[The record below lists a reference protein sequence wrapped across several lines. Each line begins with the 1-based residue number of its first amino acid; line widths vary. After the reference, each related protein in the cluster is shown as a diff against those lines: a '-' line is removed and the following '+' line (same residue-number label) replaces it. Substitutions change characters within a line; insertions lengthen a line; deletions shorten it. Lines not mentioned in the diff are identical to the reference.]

1 MQALIAYYESIDPLG
16 ALVNI
21 TGVPDTMLNVSGDN
35 ITIPE
40 ALPNIIGETCLID
53 DASAAAARI
62 QSPSLRIISNLDV
75 EPIVSPVVLFGSPPE
90 GLMHPLNPTP
100 VVPDEFLEFLCN
112 SLPGLVKRHYGLVW
126 LSDGPQP
133 PVNGNI
139 YTLRATG
146 AIVQTV
152 ASWTPGNM
160 IFGQDLPVGRYQVVG
175 LRVRSA
181 DGIAARLLFHGAA
194 WRPGVPVV
202 NDIFDLD
209 SRWFRYGRMGVL
221 GEFDHNLP
229 PQLEMLGGTATS
241 QFIFM
246 DIIKVG

>member
-1 MQALIAYYESIDPLG
+1 MQALIAFHEDIDPAG

-21 TGVPDTMLNVSGDN
+21 AGVPDTMLNVSGDN
-35 ITIPE
+35 ITIPG
-40 ALPNIIGETCLID
+40 ALPNIIGEACLID

-62 QSPSLRIISNLDV
+62 QSPSLRIISNLDI
-75 EPIVSPVVLFGSPPE
+75 EPIVSAASIFGSPPE

-112 SLPGLVKRHYGLVW
+112 SDPALVEVHYGLVW
-126 LSDGPQP
+126 LADGPQP

-139 YTLRATG
+139 YTIRAT
-146 AIVQTV
+146 
-152 ASWTPGNM
+152 ASIIQAVPTWTPGNLT
-160 IFGQDLPVGRYQVVG
+160 FGQDLPVGRYQVVG
-175 LRVRSA
+175 LRVRSSDA
-181 DGIAARLLFHGAA
+181 VAARLLFHGAA

-202 NDIFDLD
+202 NAIADLD

-229 PQLEMLGGTATS
+229 PQLEMLGGAATS
-241 QFIFM
+241 QVVLM
-246 DIIKVG
+246 DVIKVG

>member
-1 MQALIAYYESIDPLG
+1 MQALIAYYESIDPAG

-21 TGVPDTMLNVSGDN
+21 AGVPDTMLNVSGDN
-35 ITIPE
+35 ITIPG
-40 ALPNIIGETCLID
+40 ALPNIVGEACLIN

-62 QSPSLRIISNLDV
+62 QSPSLRIISNLDI
-75 EPIVSPVVLFGSPPE
+75 EPIVASAAVFGSPPE

-112 SLPGLVKRHYGLVW
+112 SAPTGAQLHYGLVW

-146 AIVQTV
+146 AITQTATGWV
-152 ASWTPGNM
+152 PGNM
-160 IFGQDLPVGRYQVVG
+160 TFGQDLPVGRYQVVG
-175 LRVRSA
+175 LRVRSVA
-181 DGIAARLLFHGAA
+181 GIAARLLFHGVA

-202 NDIFDLD
+202 NAIADLD
-209 SRWFRYGRMGVL
+209 SRWFRYGRMGIL

-229 PQLEMLGGTATS
+229 PQLEMLGGTSTS
-241 QFIFM
+241 QVVFM